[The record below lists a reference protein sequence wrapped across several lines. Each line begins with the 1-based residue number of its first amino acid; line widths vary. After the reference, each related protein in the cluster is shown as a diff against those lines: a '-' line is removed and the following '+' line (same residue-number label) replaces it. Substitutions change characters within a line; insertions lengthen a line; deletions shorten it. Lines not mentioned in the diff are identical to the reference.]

1 MNNTALAS
9 LFISAALISLTAFGA
24 ETQPAP
30 QLAVLPVT
38 LSLEK
43 RGYVTAVIE
52 RTDGRRIY
60 NLASEVKAQ
69 AGRLTLNWGFY
80 DVGV

>member
-30 QLAVLPVT
+30 QLAVLPIT

-52 RTDGRRIY
+52 RADGRRVY
-60 NLASEVKAQ
+60 PASEVKAQ
-69 AGRLTLNWGFY
+69 AGRLTLNWDFY